1 MFKPLSVAVLAAA
14 ATMAH
19 AGTAPIPPSTV
30 IIDPEPSLF
39 LGLTWTF
46 GNGGNS
52 AGTAGLTLKILSTNE
67 EDKVAAMAGVT
78 WNFDG
83 SFGCDL
89 GLAYIFGGAVLGGSY
104 DICQQGFQMTLGGT
118 NDPDEIV
125 VQQGPVNGPTDTL
138 TINSPDVD

>member
-1 MFKPLSVAVLAAA
+1 MFKPISIAVLSAA

-19 AGTAPIPPSTV
+19 AGLVVQPPTTV
-30 IIDPEPSLF
+30 IVDPEPSLF
-39 LGLTWTF
+39 VGLTWTF

-67 EDKVAAMAGVT
+67 EDKVAGMAGVT

-89 GLAYIFGGAVLGGSY
+89 GLAYNFGGAVLGGSY
-104 DICQQGFQMTLGGT
+104 DICQQGFQLTLGGT

-125 VQQGPVNGPTDTL
+125 VQQAPQNGPVTALAATDG
-138 TINSPDVD
+138 